1 MRGMAELIQEM
12 LDRSFYN
19 PSWKVLYPEANVS
32 HLTRLNFDHCPI
44 LIELDKSSPIRL
56 LILFRFQP
64 GWLSCLDFLQL
75 VRESWGDLAPFDM
88 AVNSF
93 TIKARTWNKEV
104 FGNIFV
110 RNKKIAAKLSGIQ
123 VAISNRP
130 SQSLIDLEKDL
141 RREYVEVLRI
151 EEEL

>member
-1 MRGMAELIQEM
+1 M
-12 LDRSFYN
+12 
-19 PSWKVLYPEANVS
+19 
-32 HLTRLNFDHCPI
+32 
-44 LIELDKSSPIRL
+44 
-56 LILFRFQP
+56 
-64 GWLSCLDFLQL
+64 
-75 VRESWGDLAPFDM
+75 RESWGDLAPFVIV
-88 AVNSF
+88 VNSF